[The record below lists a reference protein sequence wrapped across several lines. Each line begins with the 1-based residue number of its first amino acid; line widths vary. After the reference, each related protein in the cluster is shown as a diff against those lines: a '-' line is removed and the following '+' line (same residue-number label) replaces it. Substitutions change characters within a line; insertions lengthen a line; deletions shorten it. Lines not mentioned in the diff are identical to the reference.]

1 MKSHN
6 GESKS
11 KKRTFKGI
19 LTNAN
24 MQGGRGARQGQR
36 KSHQK
41 IKNTK
46 STEAMGKSVCAI
58 ERHLSGYLI
67 YKSLF
72 FSRTGHLDP
81 TTDSWL

>member
-1 MKSHN
+1 
-6 GESKS
+6 
-11 KKRTFKGI
+11 
-19 LTNAN
+19 
-24 MQGGRGARQGQR
+24 
-36 KSHQK
+36 
-41 IKNTK
+41 
-46 STEAMGKSVCAI
+46 MGKSVCAI